1 MLQHVDAVPA
11 SCPPAWGH
19 QTGALSLGTVSAVSY
34 SLTEIADRQF
44 IAESAYR
51 YVLAYDERRLDVL
64 TDVFTADVTFAFSV
78 SGGGYGQYEGRDAVI
93 GWLSDIMEGQFDQ
106 RRHVVSNFI
115 VEELNADRA
124 VITLYL
130 SLFASD
136 TETRVV
142 TTGFYRMELLQ
153 SDGKWRISFVY
164 DGLDRPF

>member
-1 MLQHVDAVPA
+1 MLRHVDAVPV
-11 SCPPAWGH
+11 SCPPTWGH
-19 QTGALSLGTVSAVSY
+19 QAGVLSLGTVSAVSH

-44 IAESAYR
+44 IAETAHR
-51 YVLAYDERRLDVL
+51 YALAYDERRLDVL
-64 TDVFTADVTFAFSV
+64 ADVFTEDVIFAFSI
-78 SGGGYGQYEGRDAVI
+78 SGGGYGQYAGRDAVI
-93 GWLSDIMEGQFDQ
+93 GWLSDIMQGQFDQ

-142 TTGFYRMELLQ
+142 TSGFYQMELYK
-153 SDGKWRISFVY
+153 SDDKWRISYVY